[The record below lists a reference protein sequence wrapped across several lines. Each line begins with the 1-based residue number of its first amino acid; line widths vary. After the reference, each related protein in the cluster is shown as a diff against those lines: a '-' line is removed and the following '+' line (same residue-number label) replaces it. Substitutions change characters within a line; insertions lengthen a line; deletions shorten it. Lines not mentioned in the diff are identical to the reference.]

1 MLDIVKTDL
10 NDDLVFVKLNGKLIY
25 DTEEDV
31 NLTFD
36 SILEDSKNVILDIS
50 ELNYI
55 NSSGLGIF
63 INFLK
68 NMKNIGKRLIILK
81 PSLEVKML
89 FEITS
94 LDRMFNIVETLE
106 EAKEQF

>member
-36 SILEDSKNVILDIS
+36 SLLEDSKNVILDIS

-68 NMKNIGKRLIILK
+68 NMKTIGKRLIILK

-94 LDRMFNIVETLE
+94 LDRMFNIVDTLE

>member
-1 MLDIVKTDL
+1 MLDIEKRDL
-10 NDDLVFVKLNGKLIY
+10 RDDLVLIKISGKLIY
-25 DTEEDV
+25 DTEEEV

-36 SILEDSKNVILDIS
+36 SLLEDSKNVIMDIS

-68 NMKNIGKRLIILK
+68 NIKSIGKRLVILN
-81 PSLEVKML
+81 PSMEVAML

-94 LDRMFNIVETLE
+94 LDRMFTITSTIED
-106 EAKEQF
+106 AMEQF